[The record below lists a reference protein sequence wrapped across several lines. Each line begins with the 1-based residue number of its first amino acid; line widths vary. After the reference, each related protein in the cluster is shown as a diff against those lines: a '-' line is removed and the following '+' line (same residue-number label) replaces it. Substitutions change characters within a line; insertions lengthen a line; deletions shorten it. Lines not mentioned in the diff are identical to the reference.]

1 MATLPMAV
9 CSSSLVIAFNS
20 VSLSGGGIGVLTF
33 ALSGVRSL
41 RFGRSFVPDVVVR
54 ALRLFFWVALSESAS
69 VFSVGDGFAAGC
81 ALAVSVEVGAEFDFG
96 AF

>member
-54 ALRLFFWVALSESAS
+54 EPRLFFWVAVSESAS

-81 ALAVSVEVGAEFDFG
+81 ALAVSVEGGAEFDFG

>member
-1 MATLPMAV
+1 M
-9 CSSSLVIAFNS
+9 
-20 VSLSGGGIGVLTF
+20 LTF

-54 ALRLFFWVALSESAS
+54 ALRLFFWVTVSESAS

-81 ALAVSVEVGAEFDFG
+81 ALSVSVDSGAELDFG
-96 AF
+96 DF